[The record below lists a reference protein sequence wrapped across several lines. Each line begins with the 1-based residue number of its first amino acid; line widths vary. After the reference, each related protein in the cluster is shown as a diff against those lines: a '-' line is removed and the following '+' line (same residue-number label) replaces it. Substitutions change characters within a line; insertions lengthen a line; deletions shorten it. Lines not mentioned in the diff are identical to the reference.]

1 MYRQEAIQRLRKF
14 LQSEDLSA
22 MIIPSSDP
30 HFGEYFQE
38 HYQVMS
44 YISGFSGSA
53 GTLVVTLES
62 AALWTDSRYFLQAEK
77 ELEGS
82 GIELMKM
89 KMEGTPSISQ
99 WLLSELDEE
108 AIVAIDEE
116 LYSYRDYLLL
126 LDEISPLTATL
137 IEDPF
142 DDIWSDRPKLKFN
155 RSFCISEEI
164 TGESIIS
171 KHNRITK
178 VMGEKLPYSLIV
190 TACDEVAWLCNLR
203 GSDVEYNPVALS
215 YAVVSPEKIV
225 LFADIES
232 IDPQSQ
238 NYLYSQNVELRD
250 YFEFTQY
257 LSSLSPKTIRI
268 FSAGKITAKN
278 YFAAMENIYQLPGV
292 QSLIA
297 DPTIGGT
304 IAMMKSI
311 KNAVEIEGFKK
322 ANIQDA
328 IAWNKIINYIR
339 ENVPNGNISEYDIA
353 CKIQEFRK
361 ECPDYIGESFEP
373 IVSYNANGAIVHYTP
388 TKDSSSIIGKDGFLM
403 IDSGGQ
409 YSYGTTDTTR
419 TIPLGDLTQE
429 QKEDYS
435 IVLKGMVAL
444 SMAKFPKG
452 TRGSQLDI
460 LARGPLFNVGKMYM
474 HGTSHGIGH
483 YLNVHEGPQNIRME
497 ENPVSLQPGMVLS
510 NEPAVYIA
518 GKYGIR
524 HENTILVAKWIE
536 NEFGDFY
543 QFETLTKVPIDLSC
557 IKKELFSVDELSWLE
572 SFNNS
577 L

>member
-1 MYRQEAIQRLRKF
+1 MYRQEAIERLRKF

-190 TACDEVAWLCNLR
+190 TACDEVAWLCKDR
-203 GSDVEYNPVALS
+203 KS
-215 YAVVSPEKIV
+215 VV
-225 LFADIES
+225 
-232 IDPQSQ
+232 
-238 NYLYSQNVELRD
+238 
-250 YFEFTQY
+250 
-257 LSSLSPKTIRI
+257 
-268 FSAGKITAKN
+268 
-278 YFAAMENIYQLPGV
+278 
-292 QSLIA
+292 
-297 DPTIGGT
+297 
-304 IAMMKSI
+304 
-311 KNAVEIEGFKK
+311 
-322 ANIQDA
+322 
-328 IAWNKIINYIR
+328 
-339 ENVPNGNISEYDIA
+339 
-353 CKIQEFRK
+353 
-361 ECPDYIGESFEP
+361 
-373 IVSYNANGAIVHYTP
+373 
-388 TKDSSSIIGKDGFLM
+388 
-403 IDSGGQ
+403 
-409 YSYGTTDTTR
+409 
-419 TIPLGDLTQE
+419 
-429 QKEDYS
+429 
-435 IVLKGMVAL
+435 
-444 SMAKFPKG
+444 
-452 TRGSQLDI
+452 
-460 LARGPLFNVGKMYM
+460 
-474 HGTSHGIGH
+474 
-483 YLNVHEGPQNIRME
+483 
-497 ENPVSLQPGMVLS
+497 
-510 NEPAVYIA
+510 
-518 GKYGIR
+518 
-524 HENTILVAKWIE
+524 
-536 NEFGDFY
+536 
-543 QFETLTKVPIDLSC
+543 
-557 IKKELFSVDELSWLE
+557 
-572 SFNNS
+572 
-577 L
+577 